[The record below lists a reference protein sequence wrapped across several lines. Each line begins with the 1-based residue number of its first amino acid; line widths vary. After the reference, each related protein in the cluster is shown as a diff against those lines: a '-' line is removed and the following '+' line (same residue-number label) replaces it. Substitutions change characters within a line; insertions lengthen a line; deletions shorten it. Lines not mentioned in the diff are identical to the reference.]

1 MSDCPSK
8 IDIGDL
14 CWDDV
19 NKTFGV
25 VANAHSSEVVRHRFP
40 FVIEWNNGKRH
51 WVDYMTA
58 YHFKHKAW
66 HLHE

>member
-8 IDIGDL
+8 IQIGDL
-14 CWDDV
+14 CWNDT
-19 NKTFGV
+19 NKMFGV
-25 VANAHSSEVVRHRFP
+25 VAEIVKHRYP
-40 FVIEWNNGKRH
+40 FVIEWNDGKKN

-58 YHFKHKAW
+58 YHWKHKAW